1 MSISERLTADLK
13 EAMKA
18 GDKGRV
24 ETIRGARAALQ
35 SARLAAAKEKYDAA
49 ARAVEEQHAG
59 DAAAREAALAAISA
73 DSHADLDQ
81 AAEEAVLAKEIKR
94 RHEAAEMYHKGGR
107 PELAA
112 KEEAE
117 LAVLQG
123 YLPQM
128 MSADELRPEV
138 AALIAE
144 LGLSGPAAMGKLM
157 PALLERFKGRA
168 ESRTLSA
175 VARELLSG
183 A

>member
-18 GDKGRV
+18 GEKARV
-24 ETIRGARAALQ
+24 EAIRSARAAIQ

-49 ARAVEEQHAG
+49 ARAIEAQHAG
-59 DAAAREAALAAISA
+59 DQAAREAALAAISA

-81 AAEEAVLAKEIKR
+81 AAEEAVVAKEIKR

-117 LAVLQG
+117 AVLLQA
-123 YLPQM
+123 YLPTM
-128 MSADELRPEV
+128 LSADELRPEV
-138 AALIAE
+138 AAVIAE

-168 ESRTLSA
+168 ESRTLSTL
-175 VARELLSG
+175 ARELLSG